1 MPRVDTI
8 FAGLLM
14 AVILLPLAINM
25 YVGVDTTQW
34 GSSLKMIWDA
44 LPILAV
50 AGVALGFIN
59 FIRR

>member
-1 MPRVDTI
+1 MVRVDTI

-25 YVGVDTTQW
+25 YVSVDTTNW

-44 LPILAV
+44 LPILGV
-50 AGVALGFIN
+50 SGVALGFIH

>member
-1 MPRVDTI
+1 MPKVDTI

-25 YVGVDTTQW
+25 YVGVDTANW
-34 GSSLKMIWDA
+34 GTSLDMIWDA

-59 FIRR
+59 YIRR